1 MGEKRRKYSGQ
12 ASPLKEIVLDSN
24 CLSQVHRLHY
34 RKTQR
39 PSFETNVRCRYLFAI
54 HLYMCP
60 IGPQPTDKA
69 NLWCKILNLLTP
81 VCIFIRG
88 ILIFDVAVVMLLQV
102 AKETDIQGKRGVVHW
117 HLPLALSNA
126 IRQIVITFV
135 ALSMRC
141 YCCRGDHI
149 YMIYDVYF

>member
-88 ILIFDVAVVMLLQV
+88 ILIF
-102 AKETDIQGKRGVVHW
+102 ERGVVHW